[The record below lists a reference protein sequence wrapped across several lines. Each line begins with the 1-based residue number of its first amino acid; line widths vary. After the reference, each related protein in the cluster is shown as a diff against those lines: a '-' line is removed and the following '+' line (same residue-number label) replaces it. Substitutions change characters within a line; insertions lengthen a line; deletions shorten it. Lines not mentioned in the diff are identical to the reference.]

1 MTVKAQREGLVGE
14 DGAMDRFPVGMRVL
28 AVDDNPICLRLLEG
42 LLRNCQYQVT
52 TTTQAVEAL
61 LMLRESRNRFD
72 LVITDVSMPDMD
84 GFKLLELLGLEMDL
98 PVIMLSG
105 HSDKELVMK
114 GISHGA
120 CDYLLKP
127 VRKEELTNI
136 WQHVIRR
143 KKFDSKDQNKSSSQD
158 KACHETGEGGQG
170 VSPAGSSDQNG
181 KFNRKRKDQNEDEEE
196 DYEDDEHENED
207 PSTQKKPRVVWSKE
221 LHGKFVAAVHQ
232 LGLEKAVPKKIL
244 DLMNVQGLTRENVAS
259 HLQKYRL
266 CLKRLSSTAT
276 QQASMVAAFRGNDSS
291 YMRMGALDGYGD
303 LRSLAGSRRLS
314 NATLS
319 PYTPGGMLGRLNSP
333 AGLSIRG
340 ITSSGLVQPGHSQNL
355 SNSIS
360 NLVKLQPALPA
371 NQSPNLY
378 ESIPTSLELNQLQQ
392 GKHTAHIGE
401 SNPNNDPTSY
411 SVPSSFPDTSVSV
424 SSIHSDSITSSN
436 PLILHRNPQ
445 QALGMG
451 VFGNRSS
458 LSLASLNP
466 ESFDIGISSNFLD
479 DNRCSE
485 SWQVAVQLSKFPSN
499 DLPMSEPFDHGQLH
513 ANNLGLSSTRPQIG
527 NSPNDF
533 SSLSV
538 LPGPAEELRG
548 NMWNQ
553 EGLIGD
559 VVPTMDCTPKQR
571 WEEHKQ
577 DYNHNL
583 NLTFSAT
590 NPTVSAN
597 VIVSPL
603 SQSLDQSDAVCSKK
617 MNSSLF
623 DPLNGATPTVMQL
636 SEVEKSTMGT
646 KMKPSEDYLW
656 EQTKSHDGL
665 VQNSYESLN
674 DIMGAIMK
682 GGQNENMLMD
692 GEFWI

>member
-1 MTVKAQREGLVGE
+1 MTVKAQRGGLVGE

-42 LLRNCQYQVT
+42 LLQNCQYQVT

-114 GISHGA
+114 GIAHGA

-196 DYEDDEHENED
+196 EYEDDEHENED

-232 LGLEKAVPKKIL
+232 LGLERAVPKKIL

-276 QQASMVAAFRGNDSS
+276 QQASMVAAFGGKDSS
-291 YMRMGALDGYGD
+291 YMRMGALDGFGD

-314 NATLS
+314 NATFS
-319 PYTPGGMLGRLNSP
+319 PYAPGGMLGRLNSP

-424 SSIHSDSITSSN
+424 SSIHSDSITSSS

-499 DLPMSEPFDHGQLH
+499 DLPMS
-513 ANNLGLSSTRPQIG
+513 
-527 NSPNDF
+527 
-533 SSLSV
+533 
-538 LPGPAEELRG
+538 PAAELRG

-571 WEEHKQ
+571 WEEHKR
-577 DYNHNL
+577 DYDHNL

-617 MNSSLF
+617 MNSTLF
-623 DPLNGATPTVMQL
+623 DQLNGAAPTVMQL
-636 SEVEKSTMGT
+636 SEVEKAAMGT
-646 KMKPSEDYLW
+646 KMKPSEDYPW

>member
-1 MTVKAQREGLVGE
+1 MTVKAQRGGLVGE

-42 LLRNCQYQVT
+42 LLQNCQYQVT

-170 VSPAGSSDQNG
+170 IIFLTNVSSPLFLNLYAG
-181 KFNRKRKDQNEDEEE
+181 
-196 DYEDDEHENED
+196 
-207 PSTQKKPRVVWSKE
+207 
-221 LHGKFVAAVHQ
+221 
-232 LGLEKAVPKKIL
+232 AVPKKIL

-276 QQASMVAAFRGNDSS
+276 QQASMVAAFGGKDSS
-291 YMRMGALDGYGD
+291 YMRMGALDGFGD

-424 SSIHSDSITSSN
+424 SSIHSDSITSSS

-513 ANNLGLSSTRPQIG
+513 ANNLGLSSTRPEIG

-571 WEEHKQ
+571 WEEHKR

-623 DPLNGATPTVMQL
+623 DQLNGATPTVMQL
-636 SEVEKSTMGT
+636 SEVEKSAMGT

-682 GGQNENMLMD
+682 GV
-692 GEFWI
+692 